1 VRDAVASLAAFCV
14 FLAPAL
20 SHAQS
25 LIRDT
30 EVEETLHQLAD
41 PVFEVA
47 GLDPKE
53 VEIMIIG
60 DKELNA
66 FATSGQRMGLYTGLI
81 IETETPNQLLGVI
94 AHETCHIA
102 CGHTARSGTMMRA
115 GLRPMLL
122 TMGLGLI
129 AAMAGAP
136 DAAMGLLASSG
147 QFGTLAVLTYSRVQE
162 ASADQAAAGYLEKVG
177 RSGRGLAEFFENFR
191 YQEVFSQARR
201 YAYFRSHPISSDR
214 ISALKG
220 RVEKASNYGRTE
232 DPKEIEA
239 HAVMKAKLDAFLS
252 PPQQSFVKY
261 KEKDTSYPARYARA
275 IAYYRA
281 SEPERALKAIDALL
295 AERPD
300 NPYLWELKG
309 QVLFENG
316 RVQEAEAPHRKSV
329 ELKPDAP
336 LLRVNLGQAI
346 LAVEGGKRTDEGIA
360 ELQKALR
367 LEDDNSFAWRLLSQ
381 AYDRKGQP
389 GLARLAAAE
398 ANFSEGDDRQAR
410 VFGMRARDQLER
422 GTPEWRR
429 ATDIVLA
436 SEPSRDELRSIAR
449 DDARPVSR

>member
-14 FLAPAL
+14 LLAPGL

-66 FATSGQRMGLYTGLI
+66 FATSGQRMALYTGMI

-102 CGHTARSGTMMRA
+102 CGHTARSGSMMRA

-136 DAAMGLLASSG
+136 DAAVGLLASSS
-147 QFGTLAVLTYSRVQE
+147 QFSTLAILTYSRVQE

-201 YAYFRSHPISSDR
+201 YAYFRGHPISSER
-214 ISALKG
+214 IAALKS
-220 RVEKASNYGRTE
+220 RVEKASNYGRSE

-261 KEKDTSYPARYARA
+261 KERDTSYPARYARA

-295 AERPD
+295 AEQPN

-316 RVQEAEAPHRKSV
+316 RVKDAEAPHRKSV

-346 LAVEGGKRTDEGIA
+346 LAVDEGKRTDEAIA
-360 ELQKALR
+360 ELRLALN

-436 SEPSRDELRSIAR
+436 SEPSREDLRTIAR
-449 DDARPVSR
+449 DDARLVVR